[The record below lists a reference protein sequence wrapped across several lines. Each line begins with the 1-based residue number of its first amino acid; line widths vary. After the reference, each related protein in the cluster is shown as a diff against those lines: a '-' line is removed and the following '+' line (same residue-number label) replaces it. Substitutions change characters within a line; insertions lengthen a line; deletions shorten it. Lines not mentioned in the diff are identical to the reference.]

1 MIKFSEETKIN
12 IAKSEA
18 EIKTGKTISLNELKK
33 KRNYFNIFHQHQVI
47 TKHVL
52 LNVFAVQKD
61 CYLF

>member
-33 KRNYFNIFHQHQVI
+33 KMR
-47 TKHVL
+47 
-52 LNVFAVQKD
+52 
-61 CYLF
+61 